1 MAVYVD
7 PFSMANERPRMVD
20 NACVAALGCK
30 GESFIEAIEDA
41 EWRPR
46 GPAGT
51 FAPLLE
57 RRARLFS
64 DCLVRESGDPNGRKE
79 FLHLERLQKMA
90 TMRKCCW
97 TDAAKASGSLQDYI
111 AIELAAMSVGMKAC

>member
-1 MAVYVD
+1 MVVYVN
-7 PFSMANERPRMVD
+7 PFSMANERPQMVD
-20 NACVAALGCK
+20 NDCMAALGCK
-30 GESFIEAIEDA
+30 GESFIEAVEDT
-41 EWRPR
+41 ERRPR

-79 FLHLERLQKMA
+79 VLHLERLQKMA
-90 TMRKCCW
+90 PMRECRQGIRLFARLHS
-97 TDAAKASGSLQDYI
+97 D
-111 AIELAAMSVGMKAC
+111 